1 MQLSGNCY
9 LDSLECPQSKSNFN
23 QKLFCS
29 LSNKKTVKMITIQK
43 LKVYEKYS
51 GDEDHLTR
59 MAIETELKLFD
70 KNSDWFEIMNF
81 KQDIIMI
88 SQNLPSE
95 EYRKSSIERM
105 KNLCDTEAF
114 EMLTKSILS

>member
-1 MQLSGNCY
+1 
-9 LDSLECPQSKSNFN
+9 
-23 QKLFCS
+23 
-29 LSNKKTVKMITIQK
+29 MITIQK

-81 KQDIIMI
+81 KQDIIII

>member
-1 MQLSGNCY
+1 
-9 LDSLECPQSKSNFN
+9 
-23 QKLFCS
+23 
-29 LSNKKTVKMITIQK
+29 
-43 LKVYEKYS
+43 
-51 GDEDHLTR
+51 
-59 MAIETELKLFD
+59 
-70 KNSDWFEIMNF
+70 
-81 KQDIIMI
+81 MI

>member
-1 MQLSGNCY
+1 
-9 LDSLECPQSKSNFN
+9 
-23 QKLFCS
+23 
-29 LSNKKTVKMITIQK
+29 MITIQK

-81 KQDIIMI
+81 KQDITMI
-88 SQNLPSE
+88 SQNLASE
-95 EYRKSSIERM
+95 EYKKSSIERM

-114 EMLTKSILS
+114 EMLTKSTLS

>member
-1 MQLSGNCY
+1 
-9 LDSLECPQSKSNFN
+9 
-23 QKLFCS
+23 
-29 LSNKKTVKMITIQK
+29 
-43 LKVYEKYS
+43 
-51 GDEDHLTR
+51 
-59 MAIETELKLFD
+59 
-70 KNSDWFEIMNF
+70 MNF